1 MALIDRVWAIVKRKR
16 LEEDPSGKH
25 SEFVK
30 ICEIK
35 RIQISEH
42 HKISGLDW
50 ESSYEHSE
58 RLDIGLLVCLPLIS
72 TEWLEQY
79 AMQPDLYF
87 SIGALK
93 I

>member
-1 MALIDRVWAIVKRKR
+1 MHLTVV
-16 LEEDPSGKH
+16 
-25 SEFVK
+25 
-30 ICEIK
+30 
-35 RIQISEH
+35 SEH

>member
-30 ICEIK
+30 ICETK

-50 ESSYEHSE
+50 GVHRAY
-58 RLDIGLLVCLPLIS
+58 D
-72 TEWLEQY
+72 
-79 AMQPDLYF
+79 DLRPANGRKLNWPAF
-87 SIGALK
+87 RKKKDSKSRRIMTAV
-93 I
+93 

>member
-1 MALIDRVWAIVKRKR
+1 MALVDRVWAIVKRKT

-30 ICEIK
+30 ICETK

-50 ESSYEHSE
+50 GVHRAY
-58 RLDIGLLVCLPLIS
+58 D
-72 TEWLEQY
+72 
-79 AMQPDLYF
+79 DLRPANGRKLNRPTF
-87 SIGALK
+87 PEKK
-93 I
+93 IKVSQRE